1 MTPLPASARRR
12 ARRERRCCWARPRA
26 PAARRE
32 SAAAREQ
39 ARLCERKNLE
49 EGAAACR
56 QALALGIGPQRR
68 GPVRAILARHL
79 VSLERWE
86 ELAEVLRE
94 DVRESPT
101 SAAAWQRLGLTLLF
115 ALDEPAEAIGALEEA
130 VRLAPSDAA
139 ARVGLGLALHAAG
152 RAQEARASLEEA
164 LRLEPSVLDGRP
176 GGARRARGDPP
187 RRALALRAEGGPLD
201 PKPRDRVASR
211 AARRGLRPALV
222 ARHEPARQ
230 PARDDRGG
238 GLPPPG
244 AGRGTTPG
252 RSPCTRPTGST
263 PRGGG

>member
-1 MTPLPASARRR
+1 MAEETLPLPAKVHA
-12 ARRERRCCWARPRA
+12 ALGLGLLLLAVAAA
-26 PAARRE
+26 PAAERE
-32 SAAAREQ
+32 TAAAREQ

-56 QALALGIGPQRR
+56 QALALGIGSLRR

-130 VRLAPSDAA
+130 VTLAPSDAG

-152 RAQEARASLEEA
+152 RPQEARASLEEA
-164 LRLEPSVLDGRP
+164 LEVDPSVLDGRP
-176 GGARRARGDPP
+176 GARAVLE
-187 RRALALRAEGGPLD
+187 AI
-201 PKPRDRVASR
+201 
-211 AARRGLRPALV
+211 RRG
-222 ARHEPARQ
+222 EPW
-230 PARDDRGG
+230 P
-238 GLPPPG
+238 
-244 AGRGTTPG
+244 
-252 RSPCTRPTGST
+252 
-263 PRGGG
+263 